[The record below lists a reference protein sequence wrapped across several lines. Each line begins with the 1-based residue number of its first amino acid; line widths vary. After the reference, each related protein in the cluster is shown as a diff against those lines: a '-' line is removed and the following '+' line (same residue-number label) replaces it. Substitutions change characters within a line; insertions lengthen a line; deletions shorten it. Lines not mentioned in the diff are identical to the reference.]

1 MFHILEIGLAGNCL
15 QGQFFFMQEIQE
27 KNKMIV
33 EIYESI
39 GFECEIRED
48 MIKKETFAKIDV
60 SCKCYHV

>member
-1 MFHILEIGLAGNCL
+1 MDKLKCSRANVQSI
-15 QGQFFFMQEIQE
+15 FFMQEIQE

-48 MIKKETFAKIDV
+48 MFKKETFAKIDV